1 MNQITSDFFDVEFT
15 FEFQEKEIIK
25 CNRNEKL
32 INIFKDYAKKKGLR
46 LNYIYFL
53 CNGNAID
60 DFEQTFE
67 QLANEVNKENKE
79 IKILVFKAGEEN
91 SSKINVFFLEIFNTK
106 KYISEPNE
114 KIKVIC
120 EKYEKE
126 SNFRPNSLIYI
137 YEGKELDLD
146 KTFADYINDKNDIF
160 IKVCPK
166 ELIYIIFSYLG
177 TLYSIE
183 CYKEDQIEDICENFA
198 SKNNINKNKVLF
210 KYQGNSIN
218 QKQTLKEFLKGKNII
233 NINDI
238 KIDVIDSHSPHCFT
252 VHKVKIIIISIIV
265 SAAVTASIIVY
276 VKKRKKEKQPNPE
289 PSDDPD
295 YDEDN
300 DYFIK
305 TKYLSKNPKET
316 IKLISDNFALNKIKN
331 IKIDGSK
338 ITPKKSYTFNT
349 KGEHDVY
356 YYFESFSR
364 DSLSHNG
371 KGIFSGIENL
381 IYAEFTEYNKFYP
394 DVSFN
399 EMFKNC
405 INLKSVDLS
414 KIKLDY
420 IPGKSDINGQYYSS
434 EYFNSINYMFYN
446 CSSLTSVY
454 FPSSNFYP
462 QDMSYAFAFCSS
474 LIFAVN
480 IPISIHV
487 THMNNLFYNCKSIQ
501 VLNFTLFDSENN
513 IIQYGVLNTS
523 NLIDISQM
531 FSGCSSLISIDLS
544 WILTTNVSNYE
555 GLFYNCDLLNDINIV
570 TFTHNDLPDEKLTI
584 FNDKIPLEPTIYM
597 NKEFYDKIEDLIP
610 KNMSKDKIKTKEF
623 NGTHFIPSL
632 NWQKKSL
639 I

>member
-15 FEFQEKEIIK
+15 FDFQEKEIIK

-46 LNYIYFL
+46 LNNIYFL

-60 DFEQTFE
+60 DFEQTFD
-67 QLANEVNKENKE
+67 QLANEVNIENKE

-137 YEGKELDLD
+137 YEGKELDLN

-160 IKVCPK
+160 IKVYPK

-276 VKKRKKEKQPNPE
+276 FKTREEEPNP
-289 PSDDPD
+289 
-295 YDEDN
+295 DEDN

-316 IKLISDNFALNKIKN
+316 IKLISDNFDLNKIKN
-331 IKIDGSK
+331 IIIDGSK
-338 ITPKKSYTFNT
+338 IAPKISYTFNT

-405 INLKSVDLS
+405 INLESVFLS
-414 KIKLDY
+414 IIKLDY
-420 IPGKSDINGQYYSS
+420 IPGKSDKNGQYYSS
-434 EYFNSINYMFYN
+434 EYFNSINYMFYI
-446 CSSLTSVY
+446 CSSLNSVY

-462 QDMSYAFAFCSS
+462 QNMSYAFAFCSS

-501 VLNFTLFDSENN
+501 VLNFTLFNSENN
-513 IIQYGVLNTS
+513 IVRQGVLNTS
-523 NLIDISQM
+523 NLFDISQM

-555 GLFYNCDLLNDINIV
+555 GLFYNWDLLYDINIV

-597 NKEFYDKIEDLIP
+597 NEEFYDRIEDLIP
-610 KNMSKDKIKTKEF
+610 KNLSKEKIEIF
-623 NGTHFIPSL
+623 ELIDIDFMHFMPL
-632 NWQKKSL
+632 LKGQKKSL
-639 I
+639 R

>member
-15 FEFQEKEIIK
+15 FDFQEKEIIK

-46 LNYIYFL
+46 LNNIYFL

-60 DFEQTFE
+60 DFEQTFD
-67 QLANEVNKENKE
+67 QLANEVNIENKE

-106 KYISEPNE
+106 KYISDPNE

-137 YEGKELDLD
+137 YEGKELDLN

-160 IKVCPK
+160 IKVYPK

-183 CYKEDQIEDICENFA
+183 CYKADQFEDICEIFA

-265 SAAVTASIIVY
+265 AAAVTVSIVVY
-276 VKKRKKEKQPNPE
+276 VKTREEEPNP
-289 PSDDPD
+289 
-295 YDEDN
+295 DEDN

-316 IKLISDNFALNKIKN
+316 IKLISDNFDLNKIKN
-331 IKIDGSK
+331 IIIDGSK
-338 ITPKKSYTFNT
+338 IAPKISYTFNT

-371 KGIFSGIENL
+371 KGIFSGFEIL

-405 INLKSVDLS
+405 INLESVFLS
-414 KIKLDY
+414 IIKLDY
-420 IPGKSDINGQYYSS
+420 IPGKSDKNGQYYSS
-434 EYFNSINYMFYN
+434 EYFNSINYMFYI
-446 CSSLTSVY
+446 CSSLNSVY

-462 QDMSYAFAFCSS
+462 QIMSYAFAFCSS

-501 VLNFTLFDSENN
+501 VLNFTLFNSENN
-513 IIQYGVLNTS
+513 IVRQGVLNTS
-523 NLIDISQM
+523 NLFDISQI
-531 FSGCSSLISIDLS
+531 FSNCSSLISIDLS

-555 GLFYNCDLLNDINIV
+555 GLFYNWDLLYDINIV

-597 NKEFYDKIEDLIP
+597 NEEFYDRIEDLIP
-610 KNMSKDKIKTKEF
+610 KNLSKEKIEIF
-623 NGTHFIPSL
+623 ELIDIDFMHFMPL
-632 NWQKKSL
+632 LKGQKKSL
-639 I
+639 R

>member
-15 FEFQEKEIIK
+15 FDFQEKEIIK

-46 LNYIYFL
+46 LNNIYFL
-53 CNGNAID
+53 GNGNAID
-60 DFEQTFE
+60 DFEQTFD

-160 IKVCPK
+160 IKVYPK

-276 VKKRKKEKQPNPE
+276 FKTREEEPNP
-289 PSDDPD
+289 
-295 YDEDN
+295 DEDN

-316 IKLISDNFALNKIKN
+316 IKLISDNFDLNKIKN

-338 ITPKKSYTFNT
+338 IAPKISYTFNT

-405 INLKSVDLS
+405 INLESVDLS
-414 KIKLDY
+414 NIKLDY
-420 IPGKSDINGQYYSS
+420 IPGKSDKNGQYYSS

-474 LIFAVN
+474 LI
-480 IPISIHV
+480 SIYIQFSIYV
-487 THMNNLFYNCKSIQ
+487 KYMNNLFYNCKSIQ
-501 VLNFTLFDSENN
+501 VLNFTLFNSENN
-513 IIQYGVLNTS
+513 IIQHGVLNTS

-544 WILTTNVSNYE
+544 WINTTNVRNYE

-597 NKEFYDKIEDLIP
+597 NEEFYDRIEDLIP
-610 KNMSKDKIKTKEF
+610 KNMSKEKIEIF
-623 NGTHFIPSL
+623 
-632 NWQKKSL
+632 
-639 I
+639 

>member
-46 LNYIYFL
+46 LSNIYFL

-252 VHKVKIIIISIIV
+252 IHKVKIIIISIIV

-276 VKKRKKEKQPNPE
+276 FKKKEKKPNP
-289 PSDDPD
+289 DDPD
-295 YDEDN
+295 YDEDNDEDN

-316 IKLISDNFALNKIKN
+316 IKLISDNFDINKIKN

-338 ITPKKSYTFNT
+338 IAPKISYTFNT

-356 YYFESFSR
+356 YYFKSFSR

-405 INLKSVDLS
+405 INLESVDLS
-414 KIKLDY
+414 NIKLDY
-420 IPGKSDINGQYYSS
+420 IPGKSDKNGYYSS

-462 QDMSYAFAFCSS
+462 QNMSYAFAFCSS

-513 IIQYGVLNTS
+513 IIQHGVLNTS

-597 NKEFYDKIEDLIP
+597 NEEFYDRIEDLIP
-610 KNMSKDKIKTKEF
+610 KNMSKEKIEIF
-623 NGTHFIPSL
+623 
-632 NWQKKSL
+632 
-639 I
+639 